1 MNAKYT
7 AYKLKLPNIS
17 RPDEVESFEWTE
29 VSDRLKGSS
38 NRPIDDNTGNVI
50 IMFCCNC
57 NGELTVTN
65 LMQLV
70 LLLLIV
76 ANGIVSTT
84 LQVELS
90 PKVRIGTIASRGRGV
105 LASADINA
113 GELLIKEAPTL
124 TLSVQ
129 DKWFRPT
136 DSYQS
141 SLLERQFLRLAP
153 QQQRDVLDLYSFY
166 SDDLLGR
173 FQTNAYPTSYLGK
186 RQASIFPTIS
196 RINSE
201 CCANVHFNFNAQC
214 NHATVYAIRD
224 IKKDE
229 EILNCYIG
237 SYQSRADRQ
246 EYLFS
251 KFGFRCSCRV
261 CTLTGPALIGSDR
274 NRVRLQ
280 ELREEIEGML
290 KCTSTDSDALVSEL
304 QVDFQSLDARS
315 GAGLVAPLTSC
326 PAYRNNSEVLRSTID
341 MLRHHILTVERPADR
356 GSQTFAFGEISDLLS
371 ALHASA
377 LCLNESTPRNVAW
390 SEDELIDEGIAN
402 NAVHIYECCK
412 YAFIAANRQVK
423 LLKV

>member
-1 MNAKYT
+1 M
-7 AYKLKLPNIS
+7 
-17 RPDEVESFEWTE
+17 
-29 VSDRLKGSS
+29 
-38 NRPIDDNTGNVI
+38 I
-50 IMFCCNC
+50 I
-57 NGELTVTN
+57 
-65 LMQLV
+65 
-70 LLLLIV
+70 LLLLILLS
-76 ANGIVSTT
+76 GIVLTTT
-84 LQVELS
+84 LQLELS
-90 PKVRIGTIASRGRGV
+90 TKVRIGNIASRGRGV

-113 GELLIKEAPTL
+113 GELLIKEAPAL

-141 SLLERQFLRLAP
+141 SLLEKQFLRLSP

-173 FQTNAYPTSYLGK
+173 FQTNAYPTSYLEK
-186 RQASIFPTIS
+186 RQASIFPMIS

-201 CCANVHFNFNAQC
+201 CFANVHFNFNAQS

-237 SYQSRADRQ
+237 SYQSRTDRQ
-246 EYLFS
+246 EYLLS
-251 KFGFRCSCRV
+251 KFGFRCSCGV
-261 CTLTGPALIGSDR
+261 CMLTGPALVSSDR

-280 ELREEIEGML
+280 ELKEEIEGLL
-290 KCTSTDSDALVSEL
+290 KSTSTDSDGLVSDL
-304 QVDFQSLDARS
+304 LVDFRSLNARN
-315 GAGLVAPLTSC
+315 GTGLIAALASC

-341 MLRHHILTVERPADR
+341 MLRHHILTIERPEDGDR
-356 GSQTFAFGEISDLLS
+356 QTFAFDGASDLLS

-377 LCLNESTPRNVAW
+377 LCINESIPRNVAW
-390 SEDELIDEGIAN
+390 SEDDAIDDGIAN

-412 YAFIAANRQVK
+412 YALIAANRQLK
-423 LLKV
+423 LLSELEVRHVAVPVLIISLTTNCWMHSSDMLFICHLPYSRPVHR

>member
-1 MNAKYT
+1 
-7 AYKLKLPNIS
+7 
-17 RPDEVESFEWTE
+17 
-29 VSDRLKGSS
+29 
-38 NRPIDDNTGNVI
+38 
-50 IMFCCNC
+50 
-57 NGELTVTN
+57 
-65 LMQLV
+65 MQLV
-70 LLLLIV
+70 LLLLIL
-76 ANGIVSTT
+76 ANGIVSAT
-84 LQVELS
+84 LLVELS

-153 QQQRDVLDLYSFY
+153 QQQRDVIDLYSFY

-196 RINSE
+196 RINSD

-261 CTLTGPALIGSDR
+261 CMLTGPALVGSDR

-290 KCTSTDSDALVSEL
+290 KSTSTDSDVLVSE

-315 GAGLVAPLTSC
+315 SAGLVAPLTSC
-326 PAYRNNSEVLRSTID
+326 PAYRNNSEVLRSAID
-341 MLRHHILTVERPADR
+341 MLGHHILTVQRPAD
-356 GSQTFAFGEISDLLS
+356 GGTQTFAFGETSDLLS
-371 ALHASA
+371 ALSASA

-390 SEDELIDEGIAN
+390 SEDEAIDEGIAN
-402 NAVHIYECCK
+402 NAVHIYDCCK

-423 LLKV
+423 LLSELEVRHVAVPVLIISQTTLNCGMHSSDMLFILFPYSRQVYLWESPPKHGMQ